1 MCNACVFSLRFKT
14 SLYLGGHKHKQP
26 LYFRG
31 FREWE
36 GTVMYSAELTH
47 FIVCLLLSIKLRGRC
62 VQEERILCLLLVINH
77 ECQLGGIEN
86 HHGEHSCAYR

>member
-36 GTVMYSAELTH
+36 GAVMYSAELTH